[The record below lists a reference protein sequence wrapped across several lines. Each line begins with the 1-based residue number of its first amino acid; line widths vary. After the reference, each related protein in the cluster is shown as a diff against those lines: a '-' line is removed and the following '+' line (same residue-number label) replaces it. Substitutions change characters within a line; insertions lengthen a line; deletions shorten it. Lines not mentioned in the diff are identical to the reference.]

1 MNSTNCGCTPSC
13 TVKSVVAALIIGV
26 LTAFLRFTATI
37 TITPAFLWVVFGVA
51 IGYLGITLLAPFDS
65 GSGRDDCCKNINT
78 FLAGLLGTVLTSLV
92 LLGIPFT
99 ATSVI
104 GAIITG
110 VLLFFFSLAIISSAC
125 LIKCKYNCN

>member
-1 MNSTNCGCTPSC
+1 MNLTNCGCTPSC
-13 TVKSVVAALIIGV
+13 IVKSVVAALIIGV

-37 TITPAFLWVVFGVA
+37 AITPAFLWVVFGVA
-51 IGYLGITLLAPFDS
+51 IGYLAITLLAPFEEDS
-65 GSGRDDCCKNINT
+65 LREDCCKTLNT
-78 FLAGLLGTVLTSLV
+78 FLVGLLGTVVTSLV
-92 LLGIPFT
+92 LLGISFA